1 MKQILL
7 TTVLSLS
14 FATATV
20 AQEKLWTLD
29 ECMRYAVENSPSV
42 KKQVYTSDTYK
53 AERNAAVASFFPA
66 ASAKVGA
73 QYSFG
78 RSIDPATN
86 TYENTSTFNNNYGLD
101 ASIPIFTGGQ
111 LINQWLMAK
120 SNRRM
125 GVNDIQKAKD
135 DLAMKTMQAYMD
147 VVYYKGTIRMAAEK
161 LEESNRTLYKT
172 RRQEE
177 LGLKGKAWEWHVPM
191 SVAAMKAGVPYVGVE
206 VSAANTL
213 EECWDLV
220 NVSEATG
227 SHLNIMENVCYRR
240 DCMAALNMVRQG
252 LFGEILHGGCGYEHD
267 LREVKF
273 NDGTHYN
280 YVPGSGDLR
289 MGPTAFA
296 EAQWRTNHSV
306 HRNGDIYPTHGIGP
320 IAHCMDINRGNR
332 FLSLSAMATQSRGL
346 HKFIVDNGGE
356 NHPLAKVNFNLGD
369 IVTSMI
375 KCSNGQTIIVT
386 HDTNSPRPYS
396 LGFRVQG
403 TEGLWMND
411 GDHVYVQGKSKP
423 HRWDDSD
430 EWFKKYD
437 HKLWASLESQAAEA
451 GHGGMDYIMM
461 YDLID
466 AIRNKKP
473 APMDCYDAAAW
484 SAISG
489 LSEMSIARGGA
500 LVDFPDFTRGQWIHR
515 QPQFAL

>member
-1 MKQILL
+1 MKKKMFYALSALLLCSACTTTPRNPFEEPARPAGQESVLKLACEPLDTVRVGFIGLGSRGKGAIERYVYLPDAKVVALCDLDSANVNKANEILTSHKLPAADIYVGEDVWKEMCGRDDIDLVYICTDWHSHAPMAVYAMKQGKH
-7 TTVLSLS
+7 V
-14 FATATV
+14 AVEVPAAMTV
-20 AQEKLWTLD
+20 A
-29 ECMRYAVENSPSV
+29 
-42 KKQVYTSDTYK
+42 
-53 AERNAAVASFFPA
+53 
-66 ASAKVGA
+66 
-73 QYSFG
+73 
-78 RSIDPATN
+78 
-86 TYENTSTFNNNYGLD
+86 
-101 ASIPIFTGGQ
+101 
-111 LINQWLMAK
+111 
-120 SNRRM
+120 
-125 GVNDIQKAKD
+125 
-135 DLAMKTMQAYMD
+135 
-147 VVYYKGTIRMAAEK
+147 
-161 LEESNRTLYKT
+161 
-172 RRQEE
+172 
-177 LGLKGKAWEWHVPM
+177 
-191 SVAAMKAGVPYVGVE
+191 
-206 VSAANTL
+206 
-213 EECWDLV
+213 ECWDLV

>member
-1 MKQILL
+1 MEN
-7 TTVLSLS
+7 TRRS
-14 FATATV
+14 FLKKVTAAGV
-20 AQEKLWTLD
+20 G
-29 ECMRYAVENSPSV
+29 
-42 KKQVYTSDTYK
+42 
-53 AERNAAVASFFPA
+53 AAGLAMA
-66 ASAKVGA
+66 GTASATTTESSSAPQKKKTAGKDDGKLR
-73 QYSFG
+73 FG
-78 RSIDPATN
+78 FIGTGSRCHEHI
-86 TYENTSTFNNNYGLD
+86 NNVL
-101 ASIPIFTGGQ
+101 AIPGNKIVA
-111 LINQWLMAK
+111 IC
-120 SNRRM
+120 
-125 GVNDIQKAKD
+125 DIQQGPIDRTLKHISQFNVPAPK
-135 DLAMKTMQAYMD
+135 
-147 VVYYKGTIRMAAEK
+147 VYKGGEREFENM
-161 LEESNRTLYKT
+161 LNNEEFDCVIIASP
-172 RRQEE
+172 
-177 LGLKGKAWEWHVPM
+177 WEWHVPM

-206 VSAANTL
+206 VSAANTV

-240 DCMAALNMVRQG
+240 DCMAALNMVREG
-252 LFGEILHGGCGYEHD
+252 LFGELLHGGCGYEHD

-273 NDGTHYN
+273 NDGKNYN

-320 IAHCMDINRGNR
+320 VANCMDINRGNR

-356 NHPLAKVNFNLGD
+356 NHPLAKVRFNLGD

-423 HRWDDSD
+423 HRWDDSE

-437 HKLWASLESQAAEA
+437 HKLWAQLDAQAKEA
-451 GHGGMDYIMM
+451 GHGGMDFIMM

-466 AIRNKKP
+466 RIRNQRP

-515 QPQFAL
+515 KPEFGM